1 VVSGERLWDLPTAQI
16 QRNFNVNLL
25 SHYYTIRAFLPGML
39 ASASGGTIVTVS
51 SVLGKLGASHLSDY
65 TAAKAGLIAMHAS
78 LRAELA
84 LPSAPEGARGIRTI
98 LVTPGQLSTVMFAG
112 VVTPS
117 DFLAPVVEPVDLAK
131 AIVQKI
137 DDGDSG
143 EISLPLYAQYMDWLN
158 VLPASLQVV
167 VRWLSGVD
175 SAMAKAHSREK
186 KVL

>member
-1 VVSGERLWDLPTAQI
+1 
-16 QRNFNVNLL
+16 VNLL

-84 LPSAPEGARGIRTI
+84 LPSALEGASGIRTI

-117 DFLAPVVEPVDLAK
+117 GFLAPVVEPVDLAK
-131 AIVQKI
+131 AIVRKI
-137 DDGDSG
+137 DDGESG
-143 EISLPLYAQYMDWLN
+143 EISLPLYAQHMDWLN
-158 VLPASLQVV
+158 VLPASLQMI
-167 VRWLSGVD
+167 VRYLSGVD